1 MECSKPEQGVLR
13 IISQEEVEWEVRKW
27 NVEVWPLEQNLR
39 QGEPGGGGGGH
50 EANIDICFKEA
61 VFMGQRQNWD

>member
-39 QGEPGGGGGGH
+39 QGEPGGGGTT
-50 EANIDICFKEA
+50 
-61 VFMGQRQNWD
+61 